1 LTPLNTYTRKPILMT
16 ITERVQEVFNKFN
29 VNLTVT
35 EAPRT
40 EMAEAALENGTVIYT
55 DAESFAEGVEAYIIN
70 DEGENIPLPPGD
82 YILAD
87 GRVVV
92 VGEGGVVSSVG
103 EAPAEEPAEE
113 MEATE
118 EIEST
123 DEVEATE
130 EVTEEV
136 EAEEDDKPMYVT
148 KAEVE
153 EMIAAA
159 LDSMKDK
166 KEMSAVNPEAPK
178 AAKVEAKEDAVE
190 EVVEEKAETE
200 AAVELAAIKAE
211 LADLK
216 KQAAE
221 AGLKH
226 KAPSVRHEPLDLS
239 KLTLTE
245 RVAALHNQF
254 SSK

>member
-1 LTPLNTYTRKPILMT
+1 MT

-55 DAESFAEGVEAYIIN
+55 DAEAFAEGVEAYIIN
-70 DEGENIPLPPGD
+70 DEGEKIPLPPGD
-82 YILAD
+82 YTLAD

-92 VGEGGVVSSVG
+92 VGEGGVVSSVAEAPEE
-103 EAPAEEPAEE
+103 EAPAEEPAQ
-113 MEATE
+113 
-118 EIEST
+118 
-123 DEVEATE
+123 EVEASE

-136 EAEEDDKPMYVT
+136 EVEAEEEEKPAYVT
-148 KAEVE
+148 KEEVE
-153 EMIAAA
+153 EMIKAA
-159 LDSMKDK
+159 LESIEDK
-166 KEMSAVNPEAPK
+166 EEMSAVNPEAPK
-178 AAKVEAKEDAVE
+178 AEKVEEKVE
-190 EVVEEKAETE
+190 EVEKENE
-200 AAVELAAIKAE
+200 AALELAAIKAE

-254 SSK
+254 SQK

>member
-1 LTPLNTYTRKPILMT
+1 MTPRKGYTIKATLMT

-55 DAESFAEGVEAYIIN
+55 DAEAFAEGVEAYIIN
-70 DEGENIPLPPGD
+70 DEGEKIPLPPGD
-82 YILAD
+82 YTLAD

-92 VGEGGVVSSVG
+92 VGEGGVVSSVAEAPEE
-103 EAPAEEPAEE
+103 EAPAEEPAQ
-113 MEATE
+113 
-118 EIEST
+118 
-123 DEVEATE
+123 EVEASE

-136 EAEEDDKPMYVT
+136 EVEAEEEEKPTYVT
-148 KAEVE
+148 KEEVE
-153 EMIAAA
+153 EMIKAA
-159 LDSMKDK
+159 LESIEDK
-166 KEMSAVNPEAPK
+166 EEMSAVNPEAPK
-178 AAKVEAKEDAVE
+178 AEKVVE
-190 EVVEEKAETE
+190 EVVEEVAETE
-200 AAVELAAIKAE
+200 AALELAAIKAE
-211 LADLK
+211 LEDMK

>member
-1 LTPLNTYTRKPILMT
+1 MT

-55 DAESFAEGVEAYIIN
+55 DAEAFAEGVEAYIIN
-70 DEGENIPLPPGD
+70 DEGEKIPLPPGD
-82 YILAD
+82 YTLAD
-87 GRVVV
+87 GRMVV
-92 VGEGGVVSSVG
+92 VGEGGVVSSVAEAPEE
-103 EAPAEEPAEE
+103 EAPAEEPAQ
-113 MEATE
+113 
-118 EIEST
+118 
-123 DEVEATE
+123 EVEASE

-136 EAEEDDKPMYVT
+136 EVEAEEEEKPAYVT
-148 KAEVE
+148 KEEVE
-153 EMIAAA
+153 EMIKAA
-159 LDSMKDK
+159 LESIEDK
-166 KEMSAVNPEAPK
+166 EEMSAVNPEAPK
-178 AAKVEAKEDAVE
+178 AEKVVEEIVE
-190 EVVEEKAETE
+190 EVAETE
-200 AAVELAAIKAE
+200 AALELAALKAE
-211 LADLK
+211 LEDMK

-245 RVAALHNQF
+245 RVAALHNKF

>member
-1 LTPLNTYTRKPILMT
+1 MTPRKGYTIKATLMT

-55 DAESFAEGVEAYIIN
+55 DAEAFAEGVEAYIIN
-70 DEGENIPLPPGD
+70 DEGEKIPLPPGD
-82 YILAD
+82 YTLAD

-92 VGEGGVVSSVG
+92 VGEGGVVSSVAEAPEE
-103 EAPAEEPAEE
+103 EAPAEEPAQ
-113 MEATE
+113 
-118 EIEST
+118 
-123 DEVEATE
+123 EVEASE

-136 EAEEDDKPMYVT
+136 EVEAEEEDKPTYVT
-148 KAEVE
+148 KEEVE
-153 EMIAAA
+153 EMIKAA
-159 LDSMKDK
+159 LESIEDK
-166 KEMSAVNPEAPK
+166 EEMSAVNPEAPK
-178 AAKVEAKEDAVE
+178 AEKVEE
-190 EVVEEKAETE
+190 EVVEEVAETE
-200 AAVELAAIKAE
+200 AALELAAIKAE
-211 LADLK
+211 LEDMK

-254 SSK
+254 SQK

>member
-1 LTPLNTYTRKPILMT
+1 MT

-55 DAESFAEGVEAYIIN
+55 DAEAFAEGVEAYIIN
-70 DEGENIPLPPGD
+70 DEGEKIPLPPGD
-82 YILAD
+82 YTLAD

-92 VGEGGVVSSVG
+92 VGEGGVVSSVAEAPEE
-103 EAPAEEPAEE
+103 EAPAEEPAQ
-113 MEATE
+113 
-118 EIEST
+118 
-123 DEVEATE
+123 EVEASEEVAE

-136 EAEEDDKPMYVT
+136 EVEAEEEEKPAYVT
-148 KAEVE
+148 KEEVE
-153 EMIAAA
+153 EMIKAA
-159 LDSMKDK
+159 LESIEDK
-166 KEMSAVNPEAPK
+166 EEMSAVNPEAPK
-178 AAKVEAKEDAVE
+178 AEKVEEKVE
-190 EVVEEKAETE
+190 EVVEEVAETE
-200 AAVELAAIKAE
+200 AALELAAIKAE
-211 LADLK
+211 LEDMK

-245 RVAALHNQF
+245 RVAALHNKF

>member
-1 LTPLNTYTRKPILMT
+1 MTPRKGYTIKATLMT

-55 DAESFAEGVEAYIIN
+55 DAEAFAEGVEAYIIN
-70 DEGENIPLPPGD
+70 DEGEKIPLPPGD
-82 YILAD
+82 YTLAD

-92 VGEGGVVSSVG
+92 VGEGGVVSSVAEAPEE
-103 EAPAEEPAEE
+103 EAPAEEPAQ
-113 MEATE
+113 
-118 EIEST
+118 
-123 DEVEATE
+123 EVEASE

-136 EAEEDDKPMYVT
+136 EVEAEEEEKPAYVT
-148 KAEVE
+148 KEEVE
-153 EMIAAA
+153 EMIKAA
-159 LDSMKDK
+159 LESIEDK
-166 KEMSAVNPEAPK
+166 EEMSAVNPEAPK
-178 AAKVEAKEDAVE
+178 AEKVVE
-190 EVVEEKAETE
+190 EVVEEVAETE
-200 AAVELAAIKAE
+200 AALELAAIKAE
-211 LADLK
+211 LEDMK